1 MKPGPCVKLH
11 REKLVLKFLCF
22 VFVKMKKKKKKKRER
37 GVVAVTVSRKQID
50 AVLFGYKCTFAIN
63 LLFT

>member
-22 VFVKMKKKKKKKRER
+22 VFVKMKKKKKR
-37 GVVAVTVSRKQID
+37 GLVAVTVSRKQID

>member
-1 MKPGPCVKLH
+1 MKPGPCVTLH

-22 VFVKMKKKKKKKRER
+22 AFVKMKKKKR

-50 AVLFGYKCTFAIN
+50 AVMFGYKCTFAIN

>member
-1 MKPGPCVKLH
+1 MCKTSQGEASAKVSLFRFCKN
-11 REKLVLKFLCF
+11 E
-22 VFVKMKKKKKKKRER
+22 KKKKKR
-37 GVVAVTVSRKQID
+37 GLVAVTVSRKQID